1 MNWWLN
7 QGNVMELRGDIEET
21 AKAAL
26 RALADV
32 IRGTHDTLG
41 QAVYHPTQR
50 PTAKQQHLLSGTL
63 EHIGDVR
70 EGFVLSQRTSP
81 RAETS
86 ELRRLVQHV
95 LLDWGWLEAL
105 GFSTVAGGQVEL
117 VGVQLIAYRHAL
129 VALGLL
135 PHLPAQAITF
145 PQPLPTYSDVP
156 VPAMPSQT
164 LERIEEIEQVL
175 YQAGLVPLDELD
187 FDAVRRTYA
196 FFEAS
201 AWLVNHYLPPT
212 LVH

>member
-1 MNWWLN
+1 MDLP
-7 QGNVMELRGDIEET
+7 GNGKQ
-21 AKAAL
+21 AAHAAL
-26 RALADV
+26 HALADV
-32 IRGTHDTLG
+32 VRNTHDTLG
-41 QAVYHPTQR
+41 QAVHYPTQR
-50 PTAKQQHLLSGTL
+50 PTVKQQFLLSDTL
-63 EHIGDVR
+63 EHLGEVR

-81 RAETS
+81 RAEMG

-95 LLDWGWLEAL
+95 LLDWGWLEAM
-105 GFSTVAGGQVEL
+105 GFSTAAGGQVEL
-117 VGVQLIAYRHAL
+117 VGVQLIAYQHAL

-145 PQPLPTYSDVP
+145 PQPYPTYSDVP

-212 LVH
+212 LMH

>member
-1 MNWWLN
+1 
-7 QGNVMELRGDIEET
+7 MESRGDVEEA

-32 IRGTHDTLG
+32 ITSTHDALG
-41 QAVYHPTQR
+41 HVVHDPTQR
-50 PTAKQQHLLSGTL
+50 LSTQQQYLLSDTL

-70 EGFVLSQRTSP
+70 EGFVLSQRSSP
-81 RAETS
+81 RTETS

-95 LLDWGWLEAL
+95 LLDWGWLETL
-105 GFSTVAGGQVEL
+105 GLSTMAGGQVEL
-117 VGVQLIAYRHAL
+117 VEVQLIAYRHAL
-129 VALGLL
+129 MALGLL
-135 PHLPAQAITF
+135 PHLPAQVVTF

-164 LERIEEIEQVL
+164 LERIEEIERVL
-175 YQAGLVPLDELD
+175 YQAGLVSLDELD

-201 AWLVNHYLPPT
+201 AWLVSHYLPRT
-212 LVH
+212 LDD

>member
-1 MNWWLN
+1 M
-7 QGNVMELRGDIEET
+7 VLRGDAEEA
-21 AKAAL
+21 AKTAL

-32 IRGTHDTLG
+32 VKSAHDTLG
-41 QAVYHPTQR
+41 QVVQDPRQR
-50 PTAKQQHLLSGTL
+50 PTTRQQYLLSDTL

-81 RAETS
+81 RTETS

-95 LLDWGWLEAL
+95 LLDWGWLETL

-145 PQPLPTYSDVP
+145 PQPHPTYSDVP

-164 LERIEEIEQVL
+164 LERVEEIEQVL
-175 YQAGLVPLDELD
+175 YQASLVPLNELD

-201 AWLVNHYLPPT
+201 AWLVNYYLPPT
-212 LVH
+212 LDD

>member
-1 MNWWLN
+1 
-7 QGNVMELRGDIEET
+7 MELRGDVEEA

-26 RALADV
+26 SALADV
-32 IRGTHDTLG
+32 IRSTHETLG
-41 QAVYHPTQR
+41 QVVHDPTQW
-50 PTAKQQHLLSGTL
+50 PTTRQQYLLSDTL

-81 RAETS
+81 RTETS

-105 GFSTVAGGQVEL
+105 GLSTVVGGQVEL

-145 PQPLPTYSDVP
+145 PQLHPTYSDVP
-156 VPAMPSQT
+156 VPARPSQT

-175 YQAGLVPLDELD
+175 YQAGFVPLDELD

-201 AWLVNHYLPPT
+201 AWLINHYLPRT
-212 LVH
+212 LDH